1 MGEQERG
8 TTAPRLFPIFAGDSD
23 GIPRSSAKYRKQKE
37 QVKTAGNQQAV
48 HSTIS
53 SNCEKNVSVQRA
65 VRGTGGEAHP
75 FFAKRQGTNWEE
87 TTKTYI
93 DREPVRCQSNAPYPS
108 METMHI
114 APECSVPRTQLILP
128 TSWSWRKD
136 KVSGS
141 NNTCDD
147 TFPAF
152 MLSAHAESQDI
163 GRDNDKS
170 LPIACEAALTE
181 EWQVPESCKPLE
193 YIHGDLAK
201 GMQGM
206 GPIPPALQSIY
217 QQLQHAPAQSLT
229 ESHPDPASSLWTDR
243 WRPKKAHEVLCN
255 EQAAGYVRDWLH
267 DLRVTFQSNASR
279 KRPVLT
285 RVTQRKRGRTRQNGT
300 KDDDE
305 WNSEE
310 EAWFDQYRT
319 SATSKLPLLTNCLLL
334 QGPTGSGK
342 SAVVYACA
350 QELGFEV
357 FELYVGIG
365 RRSGKELVN
374 AVGQLARNHMVAQET
389 SNEPRQSLILLDE
402 ADILF
407 DEDAGFWAA
416 VVELVKESHR
426 PVILTCT
433 DPSRIPVSD
442 LPIQRVITLKSPP
455 LSVGATYLQLLALA
469 EGYIVSQASMRALYS
484 QTLATPPEIP
494 GSGPLHPRSDLYP
507 LGRFDLN
514 SAAFDLRAALMQLQW
529 VCLYTRARS
538 IGEAQRAGAD
548 IADKK
553 SEKNAMPLHSMPQ
566 SCPKNPE
573 KLIKHVRGPPALQ
586 LLDRLRNLADIG
598 SVCELH
604 DSVEVMEPTTI
615 PLPPWSRA
623 SVDIAPS
630 KYGFSMSNEWIAMHI
645 GSALC
650 CAMQTIAMS
659 DWKTACEQW
668 PCLGMEGCSSFS
680 PLLST
685 NSTDLDA
692 QRLIHC
698 RYLEQLVSLLNI
710 SISDQLPNQSIP
722 IDYAPYIRQMMNI
735 DHVCQIAAHAHSQ
748 QMGTTRSTRNSTHV
762 LYTPY
767 GWRVQSHQPWIALGP
782 AERSAY
788 QATSFPSL

>member
-1 MGEQERG
+1 MGKQEQG
-8 TTAPRLFPIFAGDSD
+8 ASAPRLFPIFAGGSD
-23 GIPRSSAKYRKQKE
+23 GVPRSSAKYRKQKE
-37 QVKTAGNQQAV
+37 QVKIAVNQQAV
-48 HSTIS
+48 TSTFS
-53 SNCEKNVSVQRA
+53 SNCEKNVPVQRA

-75 FFAKRQGTNWEE
+75 FFAKRQGINWEE
-87 TTKTYI
+87 TNKADI
-93 DREPVRCQSNAPYPS
+93 DREPVRCLSNAPYPS
-108 METMHI
+108 METMHV
-114 APECSVPRTQLILP
+114 APECSVPQTQLTLP
-128 TSWSWRKD
+128 TNWSWRKD
-136 KVSGS
+136 KTRHST
-141 NNTCDD
+141 NIHYD
-147 TFPAF
+147 TFPAL
-152 MLSAHAESQDI
+152 MLSFHAEPHDA

-170 LPIACEAALTE
+170 LSIACEAALTE
-181 EWQVPESCKPLE
+181 EWQVPASRKPLE

-201 GMQGM
+201 GMQGVD
-206 GPIPPALQSIY
+206 PVPPALQSIY
-217 QQLQHAPAQSLT
+217 QQLQHAPAQTLA
-229 ESHPDPASSLWTDR
+229 ESHPDPASTLWTDR
-243 WRPKKAHEVLCN
+243 WRPKKADEVLCN

-267 DLRVTFQSNASR
+267 DLRVTFQSDASR

-285 RVTQRKRGRTRQNGT
+285 RVTQRKRGRTRQNGV

-310 EAWFDQYRT
+310 EAWFDQYRSST
-319 SATSKLPLLTNCLLL
+319 TKSPSLTNCLLL

-342 SAVVYACA
+342 SAVVHACA

-407 DEDAGFWAA
+407 DEDAGFWSA
-416 VVELVKESHR
+416 VVDLVRESHR

-442 LPIQRVITLKSPP
+442 LPIQRIITLKSPP
-455 LSVGATYLQLLALA
+455 LSVGATYLQLVALA
-469 EGYIVSQASMRALYS
+469 EGYIVSQASMRALYL
-484 QTLATPPEIP
+484 QTLATPPEIL
-494 GSGPLHPRSDLYP
+494 GSGPLHPRSDIYP
-507 LGRFDLN
+507 HGRFDLD

-529 VCLYTRARS
+529 ICLYTKARS
-538 IGEAQRAGAD
+538 IGEAQRAGAHISD
-548 IADKK
+548 EISKK
-553 SEKNAMPLHSMPQ
+553 NTRSLHSMAQPC
-566 SCPKNPE
+566 SETPE

-598 SVCELH
+598 SVCDLQ
-604 DSVEVMEPTTI
+604 DSAEVMEPTTT

-630 KYGFSMSNEWIAMHI
+630 KYGLSMSNKWIAMHS
-645 GSALC
+645 GPSLS
-650 CAMQTIAMS
+650 CAMQTLAMS
-659 DWKTACEQW
+659 DWKNTCKIWQ
-668 PCLGMEGCSSFS
+668 CFGMEESSSFS

-685 NSTDLDA
+685 NYTDLDT

-698 RYLEQLVSLLNI
+698 RYLEQLVGLLNI
-710 SISDQLPNQSIP
+710 SISDQLPNKSIP
-722 IDYAPYIRQMMNI
+722 IDYAPYIRQMMYF
-735 DHVCQIAAHAHSQ
+735 DHVYQIAAHAHSQ